1 MITSKT
7 FIYHLS
13 TSWTLL
19 SKGQHPVFGSRLI
32 CLLLKPI
39 FHNFT
44 TSWIMIF
51 VMATFKT
58 KFLTAFTLDV
68 LVRNELTFSTHILA
82 IDLRTPSCVFVI
94 ISIISVVPEHVLV
107 VIIILALFVLLV
119 SREELHKHRKWDDYV
134 AVFLLASCVDTGG
147 TSFYLFF

>member
-1 MITSKT
+1 MIAPET

-19 SKGQHPVFGSRLI
+19 SKGQHPVFGARLI

-39 FHNFT
+39 FYNFT

-51 VMATFKT
+51 VMAAFKT
-58 KFLTAFTLDV
+58 KFFTAFTLDV
-68 LVRNELTFSTHILA
+68 LIRNKLTFSTHVLA

-107 VIIILALFVLLV
+107 VIIILSLFVLLV
-119 SREELHKHRKWDDYV
+119 SWEELHKHRKWDNYV
-134 AVFLLASCVDTGG
+134 TVFLLASCVDAGSS
-147 TSFYLFF
+147 SFYLFF